1 VGLMVVVAQPL
12 WRVYSSGQPKPASF
26 IVAEQLVEIV
36 QLLQII
42 FSFERGV
49 NDTFFGIFS

>member
-36 QLLQII
+36 QLFQII

-49 NDTFFGIFS
+49 NGTFFGIFS